1 LGVALVAGRKRVPK
15 PAAGTTA
22 YVTASKSAILK
33 TIVEG
38 SVDKLKLRSSIEAA
52 RASISEEEWHAASVQ
67 IRESLLDQPWVQMAG
82 LVACYWST
90 GTEPSTHGLIFAL
103 WKHGATVILPVLRDD
118 NDLDWAVY
126 DGPDTL
132 APGRFGIME
141 PVDTRRGVDTIR
153 TAALVIVPALAVDR
167 STGVRLGR
175 GGGSYDRALARVG
188 PNVPTVALLHEG
200 ELLDGVL
207 AEPHDLPVRYAATPG
222 GIVRTATERA

>member
-1 LGVALVAGRKRVPK
+1 M
-15 PAAGTTA
+15 
-22 YVTASKSAILK
+22 
-33 TIVEG
+33 
-38 SVDKLKLRSSIEAA
+38 DKLKLRAEIETA
-52 RASISEEEWHAASVQ
+52 RASIPEDERHSASVRT
-67 IRESLLDQPWVQMAG
+67 REMLLDRPWVQMAG
-82 LVACYWST
+82 LVACYWSI
-90 GTEPSTHGLIFAL
+90 GTEPATHGLVFAL

-118 NDLDWAVY
+118 HDLDWAVY

-141 PVDTRRGVDTIR
+141 PVDTRRGVDAIR

-200 ELLDGVL
+200 ELREGVP
-207 AEPHDLPVRYAATPG
+207 AEPHDLPVRYAALPSGVTR
-222 GIVRTATERA
+222 VVAERP

>member
-1 LGVALVAGRKRVPK
+1 MDKQMLR
-15 PAAGTTA
+15 TT
-22 YVTASKSAILK
+22 
-33 TIVEG
+33 
-38 SVDKLKLRSSIEAA
+38 IEAT
-52 RASISEEEWHAASVQ
+52 RAAIPDERRHAASVQ
-67 IRESLLDQPWVQMAG
+67 IRESLLDLPWVQMAG
-82 LVACYWST
+82 LVACYWSV
-90 GTEPSTHGLIFAL
+90 GTEPATHGLVFAL

-118 NDLDWAVY
+118 DDLDWAVY

-141 PVDTRRGVDTIR
+141 PVDTRRGVDAIR

-200 ELLDGVL
+200 ELLDGVP
-207 AEPHDLPVRYAATPG
+207 AEPHDVAVRYAATPG
-222 GIVRTATERA
+222 GVFRTGATDA

>member
-1 LGVALVAGRKRVPK
+1 M
-15 PAAGTTA
+15 
-22 YVTASKSAILK
+22 
-33 TIVEG
+33 
-38 SVDKLKLRSSIEAA
+38 DKLKLRSAIEAA
-52 RASISEEEWHAASVQ
+52 RASIPEDERHAASVQ
-67 IRESLLDQPWVQMAG
+67 IRESLMDQPWVQMAG
-82 LVACYWST
+82 LVACYWSI
-90 GTEPSTHGLIFAL
+90 GTEPATHGLVFAL
-103 WKHGATVILPVLRDD
+103 WKHGTTVILPVLRDD

-132 APGRFGIME
+132 AAGRFGIME

-167 STGVRLGR
+167 STGIRLGR

-200 ELLDGVL
+200 ELLDGVP

-222 GIVRTATERA
+222 GIVRTAPHLT

>member
-1 LGVALVAGRKRVPK
+1 
-15 PAAGTTA
+15 
-22 YVTASKSAILK
+22 
-33 TIVEG
+33 
-38 SVDKLKLRSSIEAA
+38 VDKLKLRSTIEAA
-52 RASISEEEWHAASVQ
+52 RASIPEEERHAASVQ
-67 IRESLLDQPWVQMAG
+67 IRESLMDQPWVQMAG
-82 LVACYWST
+82 LVACYWSI
-90 GTEPSTHGLIFAL
+90 GTEPATHGLVFAL

-118 NDLDWAVY
+118 DDLDWAVY

-132 APGRFGIME
+132 AAGRFGIME

-200 ELLDGVL
+200 ELLDGVP

-222 GIVRTATERA
+222 GIVRTAPKHP

>member
-1 LGVALVAGRKRVPK
+1 MLLVDRDG
-15 PAAGTTA
+15 AA
-22 YVTASKSAILK
+22 
-33 TIVEG
+33 
-38 SVDKLKLRSSIEAA
+38 
-52 RASISEEEWHAASVQ
+52 
-67 IRESLLDQPWVQMAG
+67 
-82 LVACYWST
+82 
-90 GTEPSTHGLIFAL
+90 THGLVFAL
-103 WKHGATVILPVLRDD
+103 WKHGATVILPVLRED

-132 APGRFGIME
+132 AAGRHGIME

-200 ELLDGVL
+200 EVLDDVP
-207 AEPHDLPVRYAATPG
+207 AEPHDRPVRYAATPG
-222 GIVRTATERA
+222 GIIQIAAKRV

>member
-1 LGVALVAGRKRVPK
+1 MDKFELRREILRERSIMD
-15 PAAGTTA
+15 AA
-22 YVTASKSAILK
+22 
-33 TIVEG
+33 
-38 SVDKLKLRSSIEAA
+38 DR
-52 RASISEEEWHAASVQ
+52 
-67 IRESLLDQPWVQMAG
+67 RESARRVRETLLDQPWVQMAG

-90 GTEPSTHGLIFAL
+90 GTEPSTEGLVFAL

-132 APGRFGIME
+132 APGRHGIME

-153 TAALVIVPALAVDR
+153 TAALVIVPALAVDPD
-167 STGVRLGR
+167 SGVRLGR

-200 ELLDGVL
+200 ELRPGVP
-207 AEPHDLPVRYAATPG
+207 AEPHDQRVRYVAAPSG
-222 GIVRTATERA
+222 VRVIPVTESA